1 MERMKQRVMVLVVI
15 VVLLTVS
22 NGLCSDQA
30 NESAEGMC
38 FEIRNGI
45 RFGMSREEVRET
57 ETLPFREELK
67 NDLVFGRGE
76 VAGIDGSSV
85 QYGFSEDG
93 KLISVVYILSVNPDS
108 VFQQQEDYGRI
119 QKALEEKYGEPLG
132 YSGGETYY
140 YAGTQLSI
148 WEMPGIRVF
157 IKPDI
162 DVYDEW
168 IIDNGDEHVKINH
181 IGFGYS
187 MQGDTQRIHYV
198 EYCYFNSDGI
208 RDDL

>member
-1 MERMKQRVMVLVVI
+1 MEWKKLSALV
-15 VVLLTVS
+15 LTVS
-22 NGLCSDQA
+22 VMVFGAGNNLCLSQSS
-30 NESAEGMC
+30 ESTKEMS

-45 RFGMSREEVRET
+45 HFGMNREEVRET
-57 ETLPFREELK
+57 ETLPFQKELN
-67 NDLVFGRGE
+67 NDLVFGKGE

-93 KLISVVYILSVNPDS
+93 GLISVVYILKVNPET

-148 WEMPGIRVF
+148 WEMPGIRML

-168 IIDNGDEHVKINH
+168 ILDNGSDHVKINH

-187 MQGDTQRIHYV
+187 MSGDTQRIHYV
-198 EYCYFNSDGI
+198 EYCYFNSNEI
-208 RDDL
+208 QEDL